1 VEPLPDRCVWCS
13 FRTGLLPQRSCRA
26 GPCGRQSRFGRAAVP
41 PGPDVHIRSVLLM
54 RLWLPTSGIIKP
66 ILMWE
71 GKLEPSGT
79 IVFGL
84 GRTVNANMSC
94 LRRFLR
100 RKKGH
105 ELEQPPGPQ
114 TALVIS
120 RSLRDRYR
128 PEVGSPFFQ
137 LRF

>member
-1 VEPLPDRCVWCS
+1 
-13 FRTGLLPQRSCRA
+13 
-26 GPCGRQSRFGRAAVP
+26 
-41 PGPDVHIRSVLLM
+41 
-54 RLWLPTSGIIKP
+54 
-66 ILMWE
+66 
-71 GKLEPSGT
+71 
-79 IVFGL
+79 
-84 GRTVNANMSC
+84 MSC

-128 PEVGSPFFQ
+128 PEVGSPFVRWRLLHLLQ
-137 LRF
+137 PVSRKR